1 MEGEINAVLRVK
13 NGKKPFGKEKIEIFL
28 VFLTVTEGASRK
40 ASNGSDMI
48 IFSFFFML
56 FYSITHAI
64 ISTVTFIVR
73 GIFKVL
79 GFILGVGH

>member
-1 MEGEINAVLRVK
+1 MLNR
-13 NGKKPFGKEKIEIFL
+13 KI
-28 VFLTVTEGASRK
+28 GCA
-40 ASNGSDMI
+40 MI

-56 FYSITHAI
+56 FYSITHVI

>member
-1 MEGEINAVLRVK
+1 MLNR
-13 NGKKPFGKEKIEIFL
+13 KI
-28 VFLTVTEGASRK
+28 GCA
-40 ASNGSDMI
+40 MI

-73 GIFKVL
+73 GIFKVF
-79 GFILGVGH
+79 GFILGAGH